1 MQSELEWQ
9 NVEQEHSGLLA
20 LSERG
25 RRPKRPIIHRI
36 LPKN

>member
-20 LSERG
+20 LSNVK
-25 RRPKRPIIHRI
+25 PPINH
-36 LPKN
+36 KEKHF